1 MISSSE
7 TASKT
12 EGDEVVL
19 AALKKEIDRLREN
32 EKIMERI
39 NDAEERYTQMLP
51 AYRRQL
57 IMQLMLNQKGELDE
71 LEERMLAGEL
81 YLVVG
86 LL

>member
-1 MISSSE
+1 MQAHQERVPLRNAIQYIL
-7 TASKT
+7 KT

-19 AALKKEIDRLREN
+19 AAVKKEINRLREN

-57 IMQLMLNQKGELDE
+57 IMQLMLN
-71 LEERMLAGEL
+71 
-81 YLVVG
+81 
-86 LL
+86 